1 MRWLISS
8 IGVVAGI
15 NGFVVVVLVNV
26 LADPVHSCSGR
37 CSFINDVGGGI
48 VAAS

>member
-1 MRWLISS
+1 MSS

-15 NGFVVVVLVNV
+15 NCFEVVVLVNV
-26 LADPVHSCSGR
+26 LADPVHSCSGY
-37 CSFINDVGGGI
+37 CSFINVVGGI